1 MAQTFRTTT
10 RTGWGQRMGQSFKG
24 IFVGFI
30 LIIAAV
36 VLLWWN
42 EGRAVNTA
50 KGLAEGAAA
59 VVAVSADA
67 IDPNNDGRLVHVSG
81 QASSGEILSDPL
93 LGVEKNAIALIREV
107 EMYQWRED
115 SSTETRTRAG
125 GAEERVT
132 TYTYRTEW
140 SSRQIDSSR
149 FNQPGQ
155 HQNPSSFPISAETR
169 RAGNVSVGAFSLSG
183 RLVGQI
189 GQGEYLRLDA
199 SHVAALPA
207 ELQARANAEHADWLY
222 IGNPMSP
229 EVGDLRV
236 RLKVVEDQ
244 PVSILAR
251 QSGGNLS
258 THTTSRGTSIERLR
272 AGHHSAEAMFE
283 QMVRENTMLTWFLRV
298 LGIVMA
304 VVGFGAILKPIQ
316 VVADV
321 LPILGSIAATG
332 VGLISAV
339 LGSVLSLL
347 VIALAWLFYRP
358 LLSIVLLTL
367 CAGLIYLARQ
377 RGKSTTPAPEP
388 ESNLP
393 PP

>member
-1 MAQTFRTTT
+1 MSRQYTSTT
-10 RTGWGQRMGQSFKG
+10 RTGWGQRLMQSIKG
-24 IFVGFI
+24 IITGFVLI
-30 LIIAAV
+30 LVAI

-59 VVAVSADA
+59 VVAVGADA
-67 IDPNNDGRLVHVSG
+67 VDPNNDARLVHVSG
-81 QASSGEILSDPL
+81 QAISGETLNDPV
-93 LGVEKNAIALIREV
+93 LGVQQRAIALLREV

-132 TYTYRTEW
+132 TYSYRTEW

-149 FNQPGQ
+149 FNQASQ
-155 HQNPSSFPISAETR
+155 YQNPSSFPVSAETR
-169 RAGNVSVGAFSLSG
+169 QASDVSVGAFALSA
-183 RLVGQI
+183 RLIGQI
-189 GQGEYLRLDA
+189 GQGDYLRLDER
-199 SHVAALPA
+199 HVAALPA
-207 ELQARANAEHADWLY
+207 ALQARANTEHADWLY

-229 EVGDLRV
+229 EVGDLRI

-251 QSGGNLS
+251 QSGTNLI
-258 THTTSRGTSIERLR
+258 THTTSRGTTIERLR

-283 QMVRENTMLTWFLRV
+283 QMVRENTMLTWGLRV
-298 LGIVMA
+298 LGIVLAIM
-304 VVGFGAILKPIQ
+304 GFGAILKPIQ

-332 VGLISAV
+332 VGLVSAI

-358 LLSIVLLTL
+358 LLSIVLLAI
-367 CAGLIYLARQ
+367 CGGLIYLARQ
-377 RGKSTTPAPEP
+377 RGKTKTPSPEP